1 MIKPLRLFLLSVISF
16 LCLTACHQS
25 DSKFLPSPTR
35 GTIIKYGEEGENLYR
50 RELWLESMHRTAPG
64 VNWRQLEYQNRLDHV
79 HAYGSNKINFRSGCE
94 IETFANGL
102 VVGRWQERGSLNQAG
117 SVFDTEYDP
126 LTNEIWLVSAGGTL
140 WKSKLDGNN
149 WEVVNQ
155 DFQFNPGLLKFI
167 PTETGRRLLAFINRI
182 PHFSDDEG
190 LTWTAA
196 TGIAHND
203 SWGNFHDP
211 IVLNDA
217 QHTSYVLAKPD
228 YWSNI
233 SLYKSTDQGES
244 FRKIKTFQT
253 HEFDKL
259 ALCNP
264 HHSNKLILMEKNE
277 SNGGKLYFVHPET
290 DAIQALNMGANE
302 LAMGRVSANLAGWS
316 GDALVRLYAYTA
328 DGEGEGVE
336 VFSTED
342 YGLTWQRQGNLP
354 ASPWEVGLYVLPS
367 NPDVVFMGEVECYR
381 SLNGGKFWEKI
392 NNWWDYY
399 GNVAT
404 KLHADMMHFAEF
416 QTEEGFPFL
425 LVSHHGGLT
434 YSDNYLYDQQNIS
447 LEGLNVSQYY
457 SVRTDPLNPTYVY
470 AGSQDQGFQL
480 SSGFDQTGVEIFD
493 QVISGDYGHI
503 VFSNNG
509 QSLWTV
515 YPGGWVTYYE
525 NAQSGNLTY
534 SYEIKSDEE
543 SVWLPPL
550 MPSPFPYD
558 NAIYMAG
565 GNINGGNGSHLVRL
579 AVENGAIVPSQ
590 LPFDFKSESAGG
602 VLTSMAIAPTNSE
615 KWYAATSNSRF
626 FFSDDAGA
634 TWSQSLNAIPEGHY
648 LYGQAIYASKL
659 DEDVVYLAG
668 SGYSNPAVYRSTNGG
683 KLFFPM
689 SNGLP
694 QTLVFGL
701 AANADE
707 SLLFAATEAGPYV
720 FVKSKGRWYHL
731 KGQCTPAQTYWSV
744 EFIESQNLARFGTYG
759 RGIWDFQLE
768 EVTATDD
775 LLAAEKINIFPNPSS
790 GVINVELLDFAE
802 NQVDISVWDAS
813 GRLLYQSQKQPAD
826 RIKLNFST
834 FSKGAYLIRI
844 HGEKRSFTEKIILH

>member
-1 MIKPLRLFLLSVISF
+1 MKKPSNLFLLLAISLVF
-16 LCLTACHQS
+16 IAACKKS
-25 DSKFLPSPTR
+25 ADKFLPPPTR

-50 RELWLESMHRTAPG
+50 RELWLESMHRSAPG
-64 VNWRQLEYQNRLDHV
+64 VNWRQIEYQNRLEYV
-79 HAYGSNKINFRSGCE
+79 RAYGSSRASRGSSCE
-94 IETFANGL
+94 LEAFATGL

-126 LTNEIWLVSAGGTL
+126 LRDEVWLVSAGGTL

-149 WEVVNQ
+149 WQVVHQ

-167 PTETGRRLLAFINRI
+167 PMETGRRLLAFINRI

-190 LTWTAA
+190 MTWTAA

-203 SWGNFHDP
+203 SWGNFHNP

-217 QHTSYVLAKPD
+217 QHTFYVFAKPD

-233 SLYKSTDQGES
+233 SLYKSTDQGEN
-244 FRKIKTFQT
+244 FHKIKTFQT
-253 HEFDKL
+253 HEFERL

-264 HHSNKLILMEKNE
+264 HHSNELILMEKTE
-277 SNGGKLYFVHPET
+277 SNGGKLYRVNPQT
-290 DAIQALNMGANE
+290 DAIQALNLGTA
-302 LAMGRVSANLAGWS
+302 LGIGRVSANLAGWS
-316 GDALVRLYAYTA
+316 GDAMVRFYAYTA
-328 DGEGEGVE
+328 DGQGEGVE
-336 VFSTED
+336 VYSTED
-342 YGLTWQRQGNLP
+342 YGLSWQRQGKLP

-392 NNWWDYY
+392 NDWQDYY
-399 GNVAT
+399 DNEET
-404 KLHADMMHFAEF
+404 KLHADMMHFSEF

-480 SSGFDQTGVEIFD
+480 SSGFDEEGVERFD

-515 YPGGWVTYYE
+515 YPGGWLTYYE
-525 NAQSGNLTY
+525 NAQSGNLTT

-550 MPSPFPYD
+550 MPSPFPSD
-558 NAIYMAG
+558 NATYMAG

-579 AVENGAIVPSQ
+579 TVENGAIMPSQ

-602 VLTSMAIAPTNSE
+602 VLTSMAIASANPN
-615 KWYAATSNSRF
+615 KWYAATSNGRF
-626 FFSDDAGA
+626 FYSEDAG
-634 TWSQSLNAIPEGHY
+634 TSWSQAINAIPEGHY
-648 LYGQAIYASKL
+648 LYGQATYASKL

-668 SGYSNPAVYRSTNGG
+668 SGYSNPAVYCSINGG

-720 FVKSKGRWYHL
+720 YVKSKGQWYDL

-768 EVTATDD
+768 TLTDTEN
-775 LLAAEKINIFPNPSS
+775 LLNTEKISVFPNPST
-790 GVINVELLDFAE
+790 GMINVELPDFTE
-802 NQVDISVWDAS
+802 NQVDIWLWDVN
-813 GRLLYQSQKQPAD
+813 GRLLYQSQKHPTH
-826 RIKLNFST
+826 RISLNFNT
-834 FSKGAYLIRI
+834 FPKGTYLIRI
-844 HGEKRSFTEKIILH
+844 DGERQSFTKKIILH